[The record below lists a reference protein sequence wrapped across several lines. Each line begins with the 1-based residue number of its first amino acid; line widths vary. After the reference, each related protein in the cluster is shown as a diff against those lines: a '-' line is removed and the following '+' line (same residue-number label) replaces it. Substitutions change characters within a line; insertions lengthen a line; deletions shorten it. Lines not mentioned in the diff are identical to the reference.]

1 MAVNP
6 YRNEVETTLAEKKIK
21 LRATFDCIAKLEDY
35 FDAPLFNIVMNKL
48 NQADMRIGQ
57 IVEVY
62 ALGSEAAEQPVSREE
77 LQELV
82 MHSGT
87 VEAIGSLVP
96 FLTQAFAG
104 GKPESK
110 KK

>member
-1 MAVNP
+1 MANP
-6 YRNEVETTLAEKKIK
+6 FRNEVEVTLADKKIK

-35 FDAPLFNIVMNKL
+35 FDAPLFNIVMQKL
-48 NQADMRIGQ
+48 NNADMRLGQ

-82 MHSGT
+82 MQAGT

-104 GKPESK
+104 AKPDTK

>member
-1 MAVNP
+1 MATNP
-6 YRNEVETTLAEKKIK
+6 YRNEVEAVLAEKTIK

-35 FDAPLFNIVMNKL
+35 FDAPLFTIVMQKL
-48 NQADMRIGQ
+48 NNADMRIGQ

-62 ALGSEAAEQPVSREE
+62 ALGSEAAEAPVSREE

-82 MHSGT
+82 MQAGT
-87 VEAIGSLVP
+87 VEAIGALVP

-104 GKPESK
+104 GKTDAK